1 MVERN
6 AAESVRVLFNWRSRC
21 TIKLLVIAFWLVI
34 HRCATGV
41 LGLRSV
47 RQNVPSF
54 SLYGEQGAATRLA
67 APVHVEDIQSRS
79 RKYLWQ
85 IGAHRHAESCQCIL
99 ITAGP
104 ASVVIEELRTKL
116 DGPALIVIPAGAIHS
131 FRFRADTQGYVLTIN
146 FQHLTELASAAH
158 QAPIEELFLVPRALD
173 LSFNSALADRAAQML
188 ECLCKEQRRPESA
201 TNPVGGWLAC
211 CVLYTVAE
219 AVKHSSTTESY
230 SGTDLA
236 RLRRFRQLIENRYAQ
251 HWPVQRFAKE
261 LGLSETSLNRLCR
274 RLTGNTGFD
283 LLQQRL
289 ALEARRRLIYA
300 ADSVSG
306 IASALGFRDSAYF
319 SRFFRRHSGLSPHE
333 FRRQHRGG

>member
-1 MVERN
+1 M
-6 AAESVRVLFNWRSRC
+6 
-21 TIKLLVIAFWLVI
+21 
-34 HRCATGV
+34 
-41 LGLRSV
+41 RSV

-54 SLYGEQGAATRLA
+54 SLYGEQAAATRAA

-85 IGAHRHAESCQCIL
+85 IGAHRHAELCQCIL

-116 DGPALIVIPAGAIHS
+116 DGPGLVVIPAGAIHS
-131 FRFRADTQGYVLTIN
+131 FRFRADTQGHVLTIN

-158 QAPIEELFLVPRALD
+158 QAPIEELFSVPRALD
-173 LSFNSALADRAAQML
+173 LSFNPTLAHRASQML
-188 ECLCKEQRRPESA
+188 ECLCTEQRRPESSF
-201 TNPVGGWLAC
+201 NPVGGWLAC

-219 AVKHSSTTESY
+219 AVKHSSVPDYY

-251 HWPVQRFAKE
+251 HWPIQRFASE

-274 RLTGNTGFD
+274 RLTGGTGFD

-306 IASALGFRDSAYF
+306 IAGALGFKDSAYF
-319 SRFFRRHSGLSPHE
+319 SRFFRRHSGVSPHE

>member
-1 MVERN
+1 M
-6 AAESVRVLFNWRSRC
+6 
-21 TIKLLVIAFWLVI
+21 
-34 HRCATGV
+34 
-41 LGLRSV
+41 RSV

-54 SLYGEQGAATRLA
+54 SLYGEQGVATRAA

-85 IGAHRHAESCQCIL
+85 IGAHRHAELCQCIL
-99 ITAGP
+99 VTAGP

-116 DGPALIVIPAGAIHS
+116 DGPALVVIPAGAIHS
-131 FRFRADTQGYVLTIN
+131 FRFRADTQGYVLTVN

-158 QAPIEELFLVPRALD
+158 QAPIEELFSVPRALD
-173 LSFNSALADRAAQML
+173 LTFNIALAHRASQML
-188 ECLCKEQRRPESA
+188 ECLCKEQRRPDAAS
-201 TNPVGGWLAC
+201 PVGGWLAC

-219 AVKHSSTTESY
+219 AVKHSSAPESY

-251 HWPVQRFAKE
+251 HWPIQRFARE

-274 RLTGNTGFD
+274 RLTGGTGFD

-306 IASALGFRDSAYF
+306 IASALGFKDSAYF
-319 SRFFRRHSGLSPHE
+319 SRFFRRHSGVSPHE

>member
-1 MVERN
+1 
-6 AAESVRVLFNWRSRC
+6 
-21 TIKLLVIAFWLVI
+21 
-34 HRCATGV
+34 
-41 LGLRSV
+41 LRSI

-54 SLYGEQGAATRLA
+54 SLYGEQGGISRV
-67 APVHVEDIQSRS
+67 PGSVHVEDIQSRS

-85 IGAHRHAESCQCIL
+85 IGAHRHAVLCQCIL

-116 DGPALIVIPAGAIHS
+116 DGPALVVIPAGAIHS

-158 QAPIEELFLVPRALD
+158 QAPIEELFSVPRALD
-173 LSFNSALADRAAQML
+173 LSFNPALADRASQML
-188 ECLCKEQRRPESA
+188 ECLCKELRRPEPASI
-201 TNPVGGWLAC
+201 PVGGWLAC

-219 AVKHSSTTESY
+219 AVKHSSVPESY

-236 RLRRFRQLIENRYAQ
+236 RLRRFRQLIENRFAQ
-251 HWPVQRFAKE
+251 HWPMQRFARE

-274 RLTGNTGFD
+274 RLTGSTGFD

-300 ADSVSG
+300 TESVCG
-306 IASALGFRDSAYF
+306 IASALGFKDSAYF
-319 SRFFRRHSGLSPHE
+319 SRFFRRHSGVSPHE

>member
-1 MVERN
+1 MQR
-6 AAESVRVLFNWRSRC
+6 
-21 TIKLLVIAFWLVI
+21 
-34 HRCATGV
+34 GD

-54 SLYGEQGAATRLA
+54 SLYGEQGAATRVA

-85 IGAHRHAESCQCIL
+85 IGAHRHAELCQCIVV
-99 ITAGP
+99 TAGP

-116 DGPALIVIPAGAIHS
+116 DGPALVVIPAGAIHS
-131 FRFRADTQGYVLTIN
+131 FRFRADTQGYVLTVN

-158 QAPIEELFLVPRALD
+158 QAPIEELFSVPRALD
-173 LSFNSALADRAAQML
+173 LSFNPALAERASQML
-188 ECLCKEQRRPESA
+188 ECLCKEQRRPDAAS
-201 TNPVGGWLAC
+201 PVGGWLAC

-219 AVKHSSTTESY
+219 AVKHSSAPQSY

-236 RLRRFRQLIENRYAQ
+236 RLRRFRQLIENRYTQ
-251 HWPVQRFAKE
+251 HWPIQRFARE

-274 RLTGNTGFD
+274 RLTGGTGFD

-300 ADSVSG
+300 TDSVSG
-306 IASALGFRDSAYF
+306 IAGALGFKDSAYF
-319 SRFFRRHSGLSPHE
+319 SRFFRRHSGISPHE

>member
-1 MVERN
+1 
-6 AAESVRVLFNWRSRC
+6 
-21 TIKLLVIAFWLVI
+21 
-34 HRCATGV
+34 
-41 LGLRSV
+41 LRSV

-54 SLYGEQGAATRLA
+54 SLYGEQGTATRVA
-67 APVHVEDIQSRS
+67 GPVHVEDIQSRS

-85 IGAHRHAESCQCIL
+85 IGAHRHAQSCQCIL

-158 QAPIEELFLVPRALD
+158 QAPIEELFSVPRALD
-173 LSFNSALADRAAQML
+173 FSLNPGLADRASQML
-188 ECLCKEQRRPESA
+188 ECLCKELGKPEAASV
-201 TNPVGGWLAC
+201 PVGGWLAC

-219 AVKHSSTTESY
+219 AVKHSSVSESY

-251 HWPVQRFAKE
+251 HWPIQHFARE

-274 RLTGNTGFD
+274 RLTGSTGFD

-300 ADSVSG
+300 TDSVGG
-306 IASALGFRDSAYF
+306 IAGALGFKDSAYF
-319 SRFFRRHSGLSPHE
+319 SRFFRRHGGVSPQE
-333 FRRQHRGG
+333 FRRLHRGG

>member
-1 MVERN
+1 
-6 AAESVRVLFNWRSRC
+6 
-21 TIKLLVIAFWLVI
+21 
-34 HRCATGV
+34 
-41 LGLRSV
+41 LRSV

-54 SLYGEQGAATRLA
+54 SLYGEQGAATRVA

-85 IGAHRHAESCQCIL
+85 IGAHRHAELCQCIVV
-99 ITAGP
+99 TAGP

-116 DGPALIVIPAGAIHS
+116 DGPALVVIPAGAIHS
-131 FRFRADTQGYVLTIN
+131 FRFRADTQGYVLTVN

-158 QAPIEELFLVPRALD
+158 QAPIEELFSVPRALD
-173 LSFNSALADRAAQML
+173 LSFNPALAERASQML
-188 ECLCKEQRRPESA
+188 ECLCKEQRRPDAAS
-201 TNPVGGWLAC
+201 PVGGWLAC

-219 AVKHSSTTESY
+219 AVKQSSAPESY

-236 RLRRFRQLIENRYAQ
+236 RLRRFRQLIENRYTQ
-251 HWPVQRFAKE
+251 HWPIQRFARE

-274 RLTGNTGFD
+274 RLTGGTGFD

-300 ADSVSG
+300 TDSVSG
-306 IASALGFRDSAYF
+306 IAGALGFKDSAYF
-319 SRFFRRHSGLSPHE
+319 SRFFRRHSGVSPHE